1 MLIEQ
6 ALVLALKSTFSDR
19 WKRVWVWVLDG
30 GLEQMEV
37 VSRYVR
43 VMGGRSS
50 LQRGFYSA
58 ETTADGVGKCGCG
71 RQMWHKRIIAG
82 SI

>member
-19 WKRVWVWVLDG
+19 WRRVWVWVLDG
-30 GLEQMEV
+30 GLERMEV
-37 VSRYVR
+37 VSRDVR

-50 LQRGFYSA
+50 LQ
-58 ETTADGVGKCGCG
+58 
-71 RQMWHKRIIAG
+71 
-82 SI
+82 